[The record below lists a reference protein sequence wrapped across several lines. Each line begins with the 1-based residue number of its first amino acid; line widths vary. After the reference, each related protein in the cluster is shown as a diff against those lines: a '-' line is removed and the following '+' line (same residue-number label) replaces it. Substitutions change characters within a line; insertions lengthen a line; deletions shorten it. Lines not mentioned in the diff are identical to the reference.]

1 MNPYARAATDFT
13 RAYKDQIA
21 ASNAQ
26 ASASASSEQQYALEA
41 DSRGNQTYGSP
52 QPQAP
57 ESPDESLN
65 GFDPDMDDKVE
76 SMKQEMLNKA
86 KISAYSRKSEAKS
99 AV

>member
-1 MNPYARAATDFT
+1 MNPYAKAGVDFG
-13 RAYKDQIA
+13 RAYRNQIA

-26 ASASASSEQQYALEA
+26 ATASAPSEQQYAFEA
-41 DSRGNQTYGSP
+41 DSRTDQPYGSP

-57 ESPDESLN
+57 ESPNESLN

-86 KISAYSRKSEAKS
+86 KVSAYSRKSEAKL